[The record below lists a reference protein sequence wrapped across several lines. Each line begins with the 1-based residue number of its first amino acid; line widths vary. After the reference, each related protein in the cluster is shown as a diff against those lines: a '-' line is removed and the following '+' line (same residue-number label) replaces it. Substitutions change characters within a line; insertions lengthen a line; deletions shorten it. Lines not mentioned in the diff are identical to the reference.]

1 MAAAALIVALLAA
14 SAHITIPLGVVPVT
28 LQVFVVVLATLLL
41 VPEWAAAA
49 VALYLAMGALGLPVF
64 SAGQGGL
71 GVIAGP
77 TGGYLVGFLV
87 GIPAGAY
94 MRAVLEKSTHEGGT
108 HEGDAHDENV
118 HEQGAHG
125 QIVLEELV
133 AEERGAPSKKRG
145 RVSQAVADCFAAAIV
160 ITFTY
165 IFGTVWL
172 AAVTG
177 TGILGALVIG
187 TLPFVLPDIAK
198 AAAAVA
204 IAAAVRRAL
213 GVTRRASA
221 KGP

>member
-1 MAAAALIVALLAA
+1 MAAAALIVALLTA
-14 SAHITIPLGVVPVT
+14 SAHTTIPLGVVPVT

-94 MRAVLEKSTHEGGT
+94 MRAVLE
-108 HEGDAHDENV
+108 
-118 HEQGAHG
+118 
-125 QIVLEELV
+125 
-133 AEERGAPSKKRG
+133 R

-172 AAVTG
+172 AAITG
-177 TGILGALVIG
+177 MGFLGALVIG
-187 TLPFVLPDIAK
+187 TLPFVLPDVAK

-213 GVTRRASA
+213 GVTRRASV